1 VVIFFVLQSAIISV
15 TISLRRVEMN
25 ILSGYLEK
33 TKYLLFVFMIIA
45 FWGCIGCNSSNE
57 IEDIKE
63 IVGSGDTQVDSKED
77 VNVGSDI
84 TDTSED
90 IPDAGLDV
98 SDVSDVSDVCIPSCN
113 GKQCG
118 DDGCGGSC
126 GVCGDNAVCNMGRCE
141 CKSGFAN
148 CNDKWDDGCEKGY
161 EKGHIWSKR
170 FGGSN
175 WDESLFVSVDSSG
188 NVYITG
194 WFKSP
199 TIDFGGGLLIN
210 AGGECAAGFPCS
222 DVFLAKFDSNG
233 NHLWSKRFGGS
244 GDDEGRSI
252 FVDDSGSV
260 YIIGQFE
267 SSTIDF
273 GGDLL
278 INAGNCK
285 QNSCPGDIFTA
296 KFDSNGNHLWSK
308 RFGGAGEDGGQS
320 ISIDSSG
327 NVFITGYFGSSEID
341 FGGGQLTY
349 ADSFDIFLA
358 KFDNNGNHLW
368 SKGFG
373 GNLNDKGFS
382 VSADRSGNVYIT
394 GRFDSPTIDF
404 GGGPIVNN
412 LNTYIFIAKYDG
424 EGNHLWSKGFAGG
437 IYSFDSGLSLS
448 VASSSNV
455 YMTGYS
461 DIPTIDFGG
470 GPLKLS
476 GNNDVFL
483 VKFDSSGNHL
493 WSKVFGGSFDDGG
506 DSIFIDNSDKV
517 YITGRFNSYTIDFGG
532 GALTNTSEDGDIF
545 LAIFD
550 SDGNHLWSKS
560 FGGSKYDWGSSV
572 SVDSSGNIY
581 VTGEFWSSTID
592 FGGCPLTNTDDSSIF
607 LIKYAP

>member
-1 VVIFFVLQSAIISV
+1 
-15 TISLRRVEMN
+15 MN

-63 IVGSGDTQVDSKED
+63 IVGSGDTQVDSEED
-77 VNVGSDI
+77 VNGGSDI
-84 TDTSED
+84 ADTSED
-90 IPDAGLDV
+90 IPDTGLDG

-148 CNDKWDDGCEKGY
+148 CNDKWDDGCEKAY

-233 NHLWSKRFGGS
+233 NHLWSKRFGG
-244 GDDEGRSI
+244 
-252 FVDDSGSV
+252 
-260 YIIGQFE
+260 
-267 SSTIDF
+267 T
-273 GGDLL
+273 
-278 INAGNCK
+278 
-285 QNSCPGDIFTA
+285 
-296 KFDSNGNHLWSK
+296 
-308 RFGGAGEDGGQS
+308 GEDRGQS

-327 NVFITGYFGSSEID
+327 NVFITGYFGSPEID

-373 GNLNDKGFS
+373 GKLNDKGFS
-382 VSADRSGNVYIT
+382 ASADRSGNVYIT
-394 GRFDSPTIDF
+394 GRFNSPTIDF
-404 GGGPIVNN
+404 GGGPIVTNMDIH
-412 LNTYIFIAKYDG
+412 IFIAKYDG

-437 IYSFDSGLSLS
+437 IYSFDNGLSLS
-448 VASSSNV
+448 VDSSSNV

-470 GPLKLS
+470 DPLELG